1 MIDCD
6 VVFNSQR
13 GYHNGAHAHQD
24 DMLFLPL
31 SGHYAVGAARGRAA
45 VLQDLSAGA
54 ICLVPRRQIHSVQSS
69 GAQEHLCYYLDASRI
84 GKGLP
89 ERSATWQKSTYL
101 SSLTMVRR
109 QLFIRARSRKT
120 YETAAVDDLIVRE
133 VHRICSD
140 VAPVVA
146 WSEAALVEGVCDFV
160 DANMAEDLSLA
171 AIAEVFRVAERTL
184 ARWFLMHKGNSLG
197 RHILLARLQRARD
210 LLCSSDLH
218 VAQIQAATGFDS
230 AAHFAYAFRR
240 RFGMSPSDMRRGN
253 TQAGNR

>member
-13 GYHNGAHAHQD
+13 AYHNGAHVHQD
-24 DMLFLPL
+24 DMLFVPL
-31 SGHYAVGAARGRAA
+31 SGHYTIGEERGRS
-45 VLQDLSAGA
+45 VLRDLSAGA
-54 ICLVPRRQIHSVQSS
+54 ICLVPRLQIHSFQSA

-120 YETAAVDDLIVRE
+120 YETAAIDDLIVRE

-146 WSEAALVEGVCDFV
+146 WSEAALVQAVCDFV
-160 DANMAEDLSLA
+160 DANMAEDLSIA
-171 AIAEVFRVAERTL
+171 AIAEAFHVAERSL
-184 ARWFLMHKGNSLG
+184 ARWFQLHKGMPLG
-197 RHILLARLQRARD
+197 RHILLARLQRASD
-210 LLCSSDLH
+210 LLRGSDLH
-218 VAQIQAATGFDS
+218 IAQIQAATGFDS

-240 RFGMSPSDMRRGN
+240 LFGMSPSDMRRGN
-253 TQAGNR
+253 GSAGNR